1 MTSPAKAHRL
11 RVLAELAARAAPHGQ
26 EVRGTAYEL
35 MYRQLAE
42 HKRLLKGMQSVERRI
57 EAKREL
63 LPVYEEYLTGALAG
77 GQGGHDMVLVTLMV
91 WHMDA
96 GSWVRALELARYVIA
111 HGLAMP
117 ADYTRTPAVILIDT
131 AATAAQDGKL
141 FGDEAL
147 RVLAEVAQLTDGHD
161 APDQAR
167 AKLYKAIG
175 YALIGRTPTHTPD
188 YTTLDESKA
197 RAAMAQFRR
206 ANELFAQVGVKK
218 DMERLERRL
227 KNAAPDS

>member
-1 MTSPAKAHRL
+1 MTSPARAHKL
-11 RVLAELAARAAPHGQ
+11 RVLAELSARAAPHGQ

-35 MYRQLAE
+35 MLRQLAE
-42 HKRLLKGMQSVERRI
+42 HKRLLKSIQSVERKI

-63 LPVYEEYLTGALAG
+63 LAVYDEYLTGALAG
-77 GQGGHDMVLVTLMV
+77 GQGAHDMVLVTLMV

-111 HGLAMP
+111 NGLAMP
-117 ADYTRTPAVILIDT
+117 AEYSRTPAVILIDS
-131 AATAAQDGKL
+131 AATAALEGKL
-141 FGDEAL
+141 FGDEAV
-147 RVLAEVAQLTDGHD
+147 RVLADVAQLTEAHD

-167 AKLYKAIG
+167 AKLCKAIG
-175 YALIGRTPTHTPD
+175 YALVGRTPTTTPD
-188 YTTLDESKA
+188 YTTVDETKA
-197 RAAMAQFRR
+197 RAALAQFSR

-227 KNAAPDS
+227 KNAAPAS